1 MAATKPRGARGPAWI
16 ASMIDYRAVSPTIDR
31 TAPGR
36 AWVRPGLRGED
47 EEAPADMAMITIGTL
62 TGNTE
67 PQ

>member
-1 MAATKPRGARGPAWI
+1 
-16 ASMIDYRAVSPTIDR
+16 MIDYRAVSPTIDR